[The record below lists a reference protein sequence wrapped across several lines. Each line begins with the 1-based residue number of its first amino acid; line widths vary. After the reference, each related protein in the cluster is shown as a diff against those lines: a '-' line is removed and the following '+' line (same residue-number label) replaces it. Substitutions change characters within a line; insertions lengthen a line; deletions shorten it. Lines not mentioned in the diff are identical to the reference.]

1 MRQPVI
7 AADGHTYD
15 RQAIETW
22 LLTHETSPKSGE
34 VLSASALVPNHN
46 LKRLVDDLVREGGAG
61 LYEKCDDAI
70 ERHACIEK
78 EPVLLLKCLGP
89 AESEWHGRT
98 FEVRSEGCIGGR
110 RRGDDDATLFMAF
123 GDATVS
129 RRHFEIS
136 RQGDVFYVSDLKSAS
151 GTFTRLRAEHALRTG
166 EVFLVGKHQLRVMD
180 IASSPPFLLLQ
191 CVQPEGSPLQRQLFD
206 VGAAGATLGR
216 KASHVIAFSR
226 DVDGTPVGVD
236 SSVSNEHATIRYDA
250 SVGAFVLRDAS
261 STNGTW
267 VRLSDNR
274 VPLATNDELLVGS
287 IRFLCTATETIVERD
302 L

>member
-1 MRQPVI
+1 M
-7 AADGHTYD
+7 
-15 RQAIETW
+15 
-22 LLTHETSPKSGE
+22 
-34 VLSASALVPNHN
+34 
-46 LKRLVDDLVREGGAG
+46 
-61 LYEKCDDAI
+61 
-70 ERHACIEK
+70 
-78 EPVLLLKCLGP
+78 
-89 AESEWHGRT
+89 
-98 FEVRSEGCIGGR
+98 RSEGCIGGR
-110 RRGDDDATLFMAF
+110 RRGDDDTTLFMAF

-136 RQGDVFYVSDLKSAS
+136 RQGDGFYVSDLKSAS

-302 L
+302 M